1 MFLTKKHLSRRTVLK
16 GAGVAISLPLLDAM
30 IPASTAW
37 ANTAAAVQP
46 RLGFVYVPHGAVEK
60 FWIPKGTGKDFEFSR
75 ILKPM
80 ESVRDHVT
88 VITNIRNKAGE
99 RQNPPH
105 GITEQAWLT
114 CQDPQMAAWGPGAG
128 TSIDQIA
135 AKQIGQDTPL
145 ASLELCGEPGGATSF
160 RGPNQS
166 LPLEGNPR
174 KVFYGMFGPGD
185 SNADRVARLKATDS
199 LLDYALEASKDLNRR
214 LGVAD
219 RALVS
224 NYLESVREVEGR
236 VSKLMA
242 KADSLGSLPDAP
254 VGTPDDFTELVDVQ
268 FEMIALA
275 FQTGQTRV
283 ASMRM
288 IKEASMRT
296 FPALQVD
303 EAFHPLSHH
312 GENPEKQDKLARVQT
327 YQIERFAKF
336 AKRLAS
342 IKEGDKSLLDSTIM
356 LYGSDLG
363 NSDLHNCSQLPVL
376 LLGKGGNLKGGQHIS
391 APKDTPLANVL
402 LTIAQRANVKIEKF
416 GDATGTFSEA

>member
-1 MFLTKKHLSRRTVLK
+1 M
-16 GAGVAISLPLLDAM
+16 AA
-30 IPASTAW
+30 
-37 ANTAAAVQP
+37 TAAAIQP
-46 RLGFVYVPHGAVEK
+46 RLGFVYIPHGAVEK
-60 FWIPKGTGKDFEFSR
+60 FWVPKGTGKDFEFSR

-80 ESVRDHVT
+80 EDVRDYVT

-114 CQDPQMAAWGPGAG
+114 CQDPQMSPWGPGAG
-128 TSIDQIA
+128 TSIDQVA
-135 AKQIGQDTPL
+135 AKQIGQDTPI
-145 ASLELCGEPGGATSF
+145 ASLELCGEPGGATSY

-185 SNADRVARLKATDS
+185 SNADRIARLKATDS
-199 LLDYALEASKDLNRR
+199 LLDYAMEATRDLNRR

-224 NYLESVREVEGR
+224 NYLDSVREVEGR

-242 KADSLGSLPDAP
+242 KADSLGNLPDAP

-296 FPALQVD
+296 FPSIQVD

-312 GENPEKQDKLARVQT
+312 GENPDKQDKLARVQT
-327 YQIERFAKF
+327 YQIERFARF

-342 IKEGDKSLLDSTIM
+342 IKEGDRNVLDSTII

-363 NSDLHNCSQLPVL
+363 NSDLHNCSQLPVV

-402 LTIAQRANVKIEKF
+402 LTMAQRANVKIEKF